1 MYFGVEELICKE
13 IKLLWLWRVFFN
25 VLLIVFSK
33 MVYLIMGVCYI
44 LFLFFKLLEN
54 DWIVDDEVGII

>member
-13 IKLLWLWRVFFN
+13 IKLLRLWRVFFN

-33 MVYLIMGVCYI
+33 MVYLIMWVSYI
-44 LFLFFKLLEN
+44 LFLFLKLLEN

>member
-13 IKLLWLWRVFFN
+13 IKLLRLWRVFFN

-33 MVYLIMGVCYI
+33 MVYLIMWVSYI
-44 LFLFFKLLEN
+44 LFLFLKLLEN
-54 DWIVDDEVGII
+54 NWIVDDEVGII

>member
-13 IKLLWLWRVFFN
+13 IKLLRLWRVFFN

-33 MVYLIMGVCYI
+33 MVYLIMWVSYI
-44 LFLFFKLLEN
+44 LFLFLKLLEN
-54 DWIVDDEVGII
+54 DWIVDDEVCII

>member
-13 IKLLWLWRVFFN
+13 IKLLRLWRVFFN
-25 VLLIVFSK
+25 VMLIVFSK
-33 MVYLIMGVCYI
+33 MVYLIMWVSYI
-44 LFLFFKLLEN
+44 LFLFLKLLEN

>member
-13 IKLLWLWRVFFN
+13 IKLLRLWRVFFN

-33 MVYLIMGVCYI
+33 MVYLIMWVSYI
-44 LFLFFKLLEN
+44 LFLFLKLLEN
-54 DWIVDDEVGII
+54 YWIVDDEVGII

>member
-13 IKLLWLWRVFFN
+13 IKLLRLWRFFFN

-33 MVYLIMGVCYI
+33 MVYLIMWVSYI
-44 LFLFFKLLEN
+44 LFLFLKLLEN
-54 DWIVDDEVGII
+54 NWIVDDEVGII